1 MYSAVKIRRRKI
13 KDEFL
18 IMNVLTP
25 KNLKYRMVLH
35 MNTSSKR
42 LQRSIRY
49 RAVSTLLKY
58 LPDGLTSLF
67 IMLFQSSCSMTMERP
82 DHEAIMTLYR
92 DIGCC
97 ERRGNQT
104 RSQKDFRVTHV
115 TQ

>member
-42 LQRSIRY
+42 LQRSI
-49 RAVSTLLKY
+49 
-58 LPDGLTSLF
+58 
-67 IMLFQSSCSMTMERP
+67 
-82 DHEAIMTLYR
+82 
-92 DIGCC
+92 
-97 ERRGNQT
+97 
-104 RSQKDFRVTHV
+104 
-115 TQ
+115 